1 VPSDPAPAAIVR
13 EFASGIESLEDSAMP
28 LIANQQLSGE

>member
-1 VPSDPAPAAIVR
+1 VR

-28 LIANQQLSGE
+28 MIADQQLSGE

>member
-1 VPSDPAPAAIVR
+1 VR
-13 EFASGIESLEDSAMP
+13 EFGSGIESLEDSAMP